1 MGVGEP
7 GGNVGAHAREPL
19 LTERPILLDQGF
31 EVPAGDVL
39 HYYVRDLAPLELVLA
54 RVVDLHYVWV
64 GEPCGRAPLAP
75 EAGPDIGAA
84 VLGVEDLDGDGS
96 VQNLVP
102 AEKDH
107 RHAARP
113 EPAVQLLDYLPT
125 HCARKGL
132 QGPTQTLERL
142 RRKRLFGIAQGL
154 LRFMVRLD

>member
-54 RVVDLHYVWV
+54 RVVDLHYVCV
-64 GEPCGRAPLAP
+64 GKPCGRAAIAP
-75 EAGPDIGAA
+75 EEGPVIGAA
-84 VLGVEDLDGDGS
+84 VLGLEDLDCDGS
-96 VQNLVP
+96 VQDLVA

-113 EPAVQLLDYLPT
+113 ELALQREPAAEASHGAP
-125 HCARKGL
+125 
-132 QGPTQTLERL
+132 PPRL
-142 RRKRLFGIAQGL
+142 SC
-154 LRFMVRLD
+154 